1 MTTKH
6 KPKPKGKGKRGG
18 QPGNKNALKHG
29 FYSKGFT
36 ADEISRLDNADA
48 LDVTAEVHLNRVM
61 IDRLQA
67 EISFDAEMMTDNN
80 TNQVRNDHYLRQLNT
95 LAAMTAAQATLVR
108 TQYLIKGKAGE
119 VQSSILAALEEL
131 RLEMG
136 L

>member
-1 MTTKH
+1 MTTKR

-36 ADEISRLDNADA
+36 ADEISRLDSADA

-67 EISFDAEMMTDNN
+67 EISFDAEMMTDSN
-80 TNQVRNDHYLRQLNT
+80 TNQIRNDHYLRQLNT

-108 TQYLIKGKAGE
+108 TQYLIKGKAGD

-136 L
+136 I

>member
-1 MTTKH
+1 MTVKR

-29 FYSKGFT
+29 FYSKGFS
-36 ADEISRLDNADA
+36 ADEISRLNSTDA
-48 LDVTAEVHLNRVM
+48 LDVTAEVYLNRVM

-67 EISFDAEMMTDNN
+67 EINFDTKMMTDNN
-80 TNQVRNDHYLRQLNT
+80 ANQVRNDHYLRQLNT
-95 LAAMTAAQATLVR
+95 LAAMTQAQGTLVR
-108 TQYLIKGKAGE
+108 TQYLIKGKAGD